1 MHQVNNHP
9 LAEFVYKSFGTR
21 FGDLILAG
29 YNEEP
34 SRKRKHF
41 YITEEADR
49 GSIEWVIEVVS
60 NSPPSGQEPLILAAL
75 LKLLLHRPLL
85 SSRLDFGIGEV
96 IEEIGWKD
104 SLLTQRKIDR
114 TISRYAA
121 LIYYKESRAKRGGGQ
136 RPSLSWGQYSLITT
150 YLRESSRPA
159 GKSLPTKVSRSVE
172 INGRFV
178 EGIRRGQVCF
188 ADINFGPLRSHFD

>member
-1 MHQVNNHP
+1 MSQVNTHP
-9 LAEFVYKSFGTR
+9 LAEFVYKSFGTH

-34 SRKRKHF
+34 SRKRKRF

-49 GSIEWVIEVVS
+49 DRSEWVIEVAG
-60 NSPPSGQEPLILAAL
+60 NSPPSGQEPLIIAAL
-75 LKLLLHRPLL
+75 LKLLLQRPLL
-85 SSRLDFGIGEV
+85 SARLDFGIGEL
-96 IEEIGWKD
+96 IEEVGWKD

-114 TISRYAA
+114 IISHYAA

-136 RPSLSWGQYSLITT
+136 RPSLSWGQYSLISA
-150 YLRESSRPA
+150 YLRESSCPA
-159 GKSLPTKVSRSVE
+159 GKSFPTKVSRSVE
-172 INGRFV
+172 IDERFV

-188 ADINFGPLRSHFD
+188 ADINFGSLSN